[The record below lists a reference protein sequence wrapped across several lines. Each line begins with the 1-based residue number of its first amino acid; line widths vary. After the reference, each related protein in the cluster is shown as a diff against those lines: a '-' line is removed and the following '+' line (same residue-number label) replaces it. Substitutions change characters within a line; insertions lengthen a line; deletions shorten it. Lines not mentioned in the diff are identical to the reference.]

1 MSACCGHDHGHFHDA
16 ETSRA
21 YRRVLWF
28 ALVVN
33 GAMFA
38 AEMAGAFFSR
48 SVALQAD
55 ALDFLGDAANYGIS
69 LAVVGMHLRW
79 RARAALVKGLSM
91 GLFGLWVIGT
101 TAWRVME
108 GGVPHA
114 ATISAVGTLALVA
127 NVAVAVALFKFREG
141 DANMRSV
148 WLCSRNDAIANV
160 AVIAAGGGVWLS
172 NTFWPDVLVGGI
184 IASLALIASA
194 DVLRRARA
202 ELRQAR
208 EDGDQGGD
216 QADAAH
222 RHGAAHPAAAD

>member
-16 ETSRA
+16 ETSQA

-91 GLFGLWVIGT
+91 GLFGIWVIGT

-184 IASLALIASA
+184 IASLALIASV

-202 ELRQAR
+202 ELRQVR
-208 EDGDQGGD
+208 EEGDN
-216 QADAAH
+216 AAAH
-222 RHGAAHPAAAD
+222 HDGAAHPAAAD

>member
-1 MSACCGHDHGHFHDA
+1 MSACCDHDHGPKDFHDA

-28 ALVVN
+28 ALAVN
-33 GAMFA
+33 AAMFV
-38 AEMAGAFFSR
+38 AEMTGAFFSK

-69 LAVVGMHLRW
+69 LAVIGLHLRW
-79 RARAALVKGLSM
+79 RARAALLKGASM

-101 TAWRVME
+101 TVWRIVE
-108 GGVPHA
+108 GGVPEAHIITGVGIA
-114 ATISAVGTLALVA
+114 ALIA
-127 NVAVAVALFKFREG
+127 NVSVAMALFRFREG

-172 NTFWPDVLVGGI
+172 GTFWPDVMVGGV
-184 IASLALIASA
+184 IAGLALMASV
-194 DVLRRARA
+194 DVLRRAA
-202 ELRQAR
+202 VE
-208 EDGDQGGD
+208 
-216 QADAAH
+216 H
-222 RHGAAHPAAAD
+222 RHATADRAAQSAAAD

>member
-1 MSACCGHDHGHFHDA
+1 MSVCCGHDHGHFHDA

-91 GLFGLWVIGT
+91 GLFGIWVIGT

-184 IASLALIASA
+184 IASLALIASV

-202 ELRQAR
+202 ELRQVR
-208 EDGDQGGD
+208 EEGDN
-216 QADAAH
+216 AAAH
-222 RHGAAHPAAAD
+222 HDGAAHPAAAD